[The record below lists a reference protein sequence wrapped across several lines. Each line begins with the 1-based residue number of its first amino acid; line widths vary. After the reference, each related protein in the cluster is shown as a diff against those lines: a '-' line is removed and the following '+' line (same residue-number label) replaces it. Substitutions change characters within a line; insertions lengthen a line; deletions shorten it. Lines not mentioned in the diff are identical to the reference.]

1 MFLQRSASTRMS
13 KLKERG
19 NANGVVLPQESVQ
32 QLQEINQHEYE
43 ERLKKAQDDQQIKAT
58 SANTSGTNDS
68 SLLINGVSPP
78 ETKKGANTYVRP
90 RPTPNFDPS
99 PFTRHM
105 SLPYR
110 SRPMGHHAFNTKGS
124 STYQALTD
132 DVPAPRF
139 QPESSSFESARL
151 QPATQGGTTSGTAP
165 TSQADMWLAT
175 ATGPKNEGLL
185 VTTVPNPF
193 STAPATTTVAG
204 IPSGSLGWNQGTTPA
219 SNPFGGD
226 NFQTNFPPST
236 TSQSAQP
243 NPFAVGFRQE
253 QFV

>member
-1 MFLQRSASTRMS
+1 M
-13 KLKERG
+13 
-19 NANGVVLPQESVQ
+19 PQESVQ

-43 ERLKKAQDDQQIKAT
+43 ERIKKAHDDQQIKST

-78 ETKKGANTYVRP
+78 ETKKGANTFVRP
-90 RPTPNFDPS
+90 RPTPNADPS

-132 DVPAPRF
+132 DIPAPRF

-151 QPATQGGTTSGTAP
+151 QTATNVVTSTSNAPA
-165 TSQADMWLAT
+165 SQADMWLAT
-175 ATGPKNEGLL
+175 ATSSKTEGLL

-193 STAPATTTVAG
+193 STATATTTVAG
-204 IPSGSLGWNQGTTPA
+204 NSGVSPGWNQSTTSAP
-219 SNPFGGD
+219 NPFGAD
-226 NFQTNFPPST
+226 DFQTNFPPT
-236 TSQSAQP
+236 TTAAQSAQP
-243 NPFAVGFRQE
+243 NPFAVDFRQE